1 MGFFPEAVAAQLGGR
16 TVHPAV
22 LAAFDFA
29 SNPMRVHLGSGKLRA
44 GGHVYE
50 GIGRFGS
57 ISGLEQAIGGTAPVA
72 TFTLSGVDTALV
84 ASVRNSSDEVK
95 GRDVTVLVQFY
106 DEGYA
111 PLDAPLVVYAGE
123 MDLAKIQLTGPTKA
137 SVSVTVETVFTRHG
151 LPMWGTLSN
160 ADQNRLYPGDRGL
173 EMVAQIPFKTAIWPI
188 IKQTTK

>member
-1 MGFFPEAVAAQLGGR
+1 MGFFPQAVAAQIAGR

-44 GGHVYE
+44 GGQVYR
-50 GIGRFGS
+50 GIGQLGA

-72 TFTLSGVDTALV
+72 TFTLSGVDAAIV
-84 ASVRNSSDEVK
+84 AAVRNSSDEVK
-95 GRDVTVLVQFY
+95 GRQLTVLVQFY
-106 DEGYA
+106 DEDHA
-111 PLDAPLVVYAGE
+111 PLDDPLVLYAGE
-123 MDLAKIQLTGPTKA
+123 MDVMKIALQGPTKA
-137 SVSVTVETVFTRHG
+137 TVSVTAETIFTRHG

-188 IKQTTK
+188 IEQTSK